1 MNNPGT
7 ALWLSKREFNL
18 NRMYLTVVA
27 CLAMPASA
35 IADSLYLN
43 CHMTQGSGFNLAH
56 VYKQAPKDLRK
67 QFLDDAIELGIIGWF
82 VEPPTT
88 WEVDLS
94 NNTIVSPEESHK
106 MIHITSATNTK
117 IEGHSE
123 SGAFFSL
130 NRINARLDYRVHI
143 NDKALTAWRNAHGGT
158 IPETPHYQF
167 NCGTG
172 LAESGAAR

>member
-1 MNNPGT
+1 
-7 ALWLSKREFNL
+7 
-18 NRMYLTVVA
+18 
-27 CLAMPASA
+27 MPASA

-106 MIHITSATNTK
+106 MIHITSATNTESRDTRNQEHSFPS
-117 IEGHSE
+117 IESM
-123 SGAFFSL
+123 
-130 NRINARLDYRVHI
+130 RLDYRVHI

-158 IPETPHYQF
+158 IPETLHYQF

-172 LAESGAAR
+172 LTKSGANVKLLGAAQGYQLLRLTHNNASHYWRKA